1 MHSLL
6 KDTIAKKLCC
16 ERKSQFYICVYIQWC
31 RRPTDRLHLKF
42 PFPAETDVLV
52 PVLSQSTDVVVVN
65 FVVVLKF
72 PNFRPADRWNPKSQI
87 IPKLGR
93 ILKFKPQPCYKLIKT
108 LLQTENEG
116 RVGYWAVAT
125 IFRFCSIFLCSA
137 SQRVQPTVGN
147 SLLLSYT
154 LHPNNTQI
162 ARTGNNNKC
171 PAGWFYFLSL
181 YHSKGQ
187 DNFQE

>member
-1 MHSLL
+1 M
-6 KDTIAKKLCC
+6 
-16 ERKSQFYICVYIQWC
+16 
-31 RRPTDRLHLKF
+31 
-42 PFPAETDVLV
+42 
-52 PVLSQSTDVVVVN
+52 
-65 FVVVLKF
+65 
-72 PNFRPADRWNPKSQI
+72 
-87 IPKLGR
+87 
-93 ILKFKPQPCYKLIKT
+93 
-108 LLQTENEG
+108 
-116 RVGYWAVAT
+116 AT

-181 YHSKGQ
+181 YHSKVTQKDKTIFKNKITSVQLALFFKCQTRKSFLQFPISGIPGYSPLIRVSPGWTFLG
-187 DNFQE
+187 DNNNKE

>member
-1 MHSLL
+1 MFTFS
-6 KDTIAKKLCC
+6 
-16 ERKSQFYICVYIQWC
+16 
-31 RRPTDRLHLKF
+31 
-42 PFPAETDVLV
+42 
-52 PVLSQSTDVVVVN
+52 DVVVLLTDCILS
-65 FVVVLKF
+65 FLFPPKLTFSFQCFPSQQTSSSWTSSWFFKF